1 MLLIDKQVLKDA
13 IGVDC
18 YEHYS
23 LNHGSSEY
31 AMLETV
37 YEVIDQCPTIDP
49 VHAAGGCYCQECERW
64 EPDGS
69 YGLDLDGVRHPY
81 GACNATHCF
90 SRDDHF
96 CGHGRQKETQK

>member
-1 MLLIDKQVLKDA
+1 MVMRIGDLDA
-13 IGVDC
+13 LEAKFIELGNIITSYD
-18 YEHYS
+18 
-23 LNHGSSEY
+23 GAASSAY
-31 AMLETV
+31 VVNKA
-37 YEVIDQCPTIDP
+37 PAIDP
-49 VHAAGGCYCQECERW
+49 VHAAGGCYCQECVRW